1 MTQLL
6 YDFTN
11 KEQDTIQQCFRT
23 GNYASLRDLPPGLMP
38 NAIAKA
44 MREKQDTNL
53 AFKPPQGKVVNL
65 SGGGLFRDYEW
76 MPEPYDNFLKA
87 K

>member
-1 MTQLL
+1 LP
-6 YDFTN
+6 TN
-11 KEQDTIQQCFRT
+11 I
-23 GNYASLRDLPPGLMP
+23 LP
-38 NAIAKA
+38 NQIAKA
-44 MREKQDTNL
+44 LRDKQDQNL

-87 K
+87 KAQESKERKLKQD

>member
-1 MTQLL
+1 
-6 YDFTN
+6 
-11 KEQDTIQQCFRT
+11 
-23 GNYASLRDLPPGLMP
+23 MP

-53 AFKPPQGKVVNL
+53 AFIPPQGKVVYL
-65 SGGGLFRDYEW
+65 AGGGLFRDYEW
-76 MPEPYDNFLKA
+76 MPDSYDNYLKA